1 MHTVEFGKHIT
12 KSLWGLADKA
22 LPVAYGLAYVY
33 LVIRVLPE
41 EEFGNFV
48 LLQEI
53 FLIISGL
60 ATALALQPMLKFAS
74 EEGSD
79 SSSIVVVGILLN
91 LGFVI
96 VSSAAVVAARDLLGD
111 ILHAPTLAPLLLY
124 VPVMLLASF
133 IRNIALVLL
142 QTRFGIS
149 RIFWVDA
156 LHFLGTPILVW
167 VYSRMHL
174 FDSAKDLVLIN
185 IISLSASSVLG
196 LILTWSMIRWTARP
210 TADDVRRTWKYG
222 VYSLGGNVSY
232 LVYSKADTFILSAF
246 TGPVQVA
253 VYSSA
258 KIFTRIFEMV
268 TQVIQ
273 MFLLPGVSLL
283 ASRRDHGNLKAVV
296 EKSILF
302 SGVGMLFIMIP
313 MLLLAGPL
321 VNILYDGRYPDA
333 VLILQIFMVMSLA
346 VPAFA
351 IGSNVLM
358 GLGEVRASFVL
369 GMQMLVVSIVVYLL
383 TIPLWGAIGAAVGV
397 VVASYVMAWIA
408 LERVR
413 HHVPFTIPE
422 VLTRWRDIR
431 VFVRS
436 QFRKLT
442 RHRT

>member
-1 MHTVEFGKHIT
+1 MEFGKHIT

-74 EEGSD
+74 EAGKD
-79 SSSIVVVGILLN
+79 SSPIVIVGILLN
-91 LGFVI
+91 LAFVI
-96 VSSAAVVAARDLLGD
+96 LSSVAVVVTRNVLGD
-111 ILHAPTLAPLLLY
+111 VLHAPTLAPLLLY
-124 VPVMLLASF
+124 VPAMLGASF

-156 LHFLGTPILVW
+156 LHFLGTPVLVW

-174 FDSAKDLVLIN
+174 FDSAKDLILIN
-185 IISLSASSVLG
+185 IISLSASSLLG
-196 LILTWSMIRWTARP
+196 LILTWSMVKWKARP
-210 TADDVRRTWKYG
+210 TAGDFRRTWEYG
-222 VYSLGGNVSY
+222 SYSLGGNVSY

-258 KIFTRIFEMV
+258 KVFTRIFDMV

-283 ASRRDHGNLKAVV
+283 ASRGERKNLKAVV
-296 EKSILF
+296 EKSLLF
-302 SGVGMLFIMIP
+302 SGVGMLFVMIP
-313 MLLLAGPL
+313 MLFLAGPL
-321 VNILYDGRYPDA
+321 VSILYDGRYPDA
-333 VLILQIFMVMSLA
+333 VLILQIFMLMSLA
-346 VPAFA
+346 VPVLA

-358 GLGEVRASFVL
+358 GLGEARASFIL
-369 GMQMLVVSIVVYLL
+369 GIQMLVISVVAYLV
-383 TIPLWGAIGAAVGV
+383 TIPWFGAVGAAVGV

-413 HHVPFTIPE
+413 HYVPFTIPE
-422 VLTRWRDIR
+422 VLARWGDIR
-431 VFVRS
+431 VFARS

-442 RHRT
+442 RHRA

>member
-1 MHTVEFGKHIT
+1 MTPMEFGKHIT

-22 LPVAYGLAYVY
+22 LPVVYGLAYVV

-53 FLIISGL
+53 FLIISAL

-79 SSSIVVVGILLN
+79 ASPIVIVGVVLNFVFLLLSSLVVVATRNI
-91 LGFVI
+91 
-96 VSSAAVVAARDLLGD
+96 LGD

-124 VPVMLLASF
+124 VPVMLFASF

-156 LHFLGTPILVW
+156 LHFLGTPLLVW

-174 FDSAKDLVLIN
+174 FDSALDLVFIN
-185 IISLSASSVLG
+185 IISLSASSLLG
-196 LILTWSMIRWTARP
+196 LILTWSMLRWSTSP
-210 TADDVRRTWKYG
+210 TADDYRRTWRYG
-222 VYSLGGNVSY
+222 KYSLGGNISY
-232 LVYSKADTFILSAF
+232 LVYAKADTFILAAF
-246 TGPVQVA
+246 TGPIQVA

-258 KIFTRIFEMV
+258 KVFTRIFDMV

-283 ASRRDHGNLKAVV
+283 ASRGEQRNLKAAV

-302 SGVGMLFIMIP
+302 STVGMVLVMIP
-313 MLLLAGPL
+313 MLVLAGPL
-321 VNILYDGRYPDA
+321 VAILYSGRYPDA
-333 VLILQIFMVMSLA
+333 VPILQVFMLMSLA
-346 VPAFA
+346 IPAFA
-351 IGSNVLM
+351 IGSSVLM
-358 GLGEVRASFVL
+358 GLGEVRASFIL
-369 GMQMLVVSIVVYLL
+369 GMQMLVVSVVAYLVM
-383 TIPLWGAIGAAVGV
+383 IPWLGAVGAALGV
-397 VVASYVMAWIA
+397 VIASYIMAWIA

-413 HHVPFTIPE
+413 RHIPFTVPE
-422 VLTRWRDIR
+422 VLARWGDIR

-436 QFRKLT
+436 QLRNVM
-442 RHRT
+442 RRRP